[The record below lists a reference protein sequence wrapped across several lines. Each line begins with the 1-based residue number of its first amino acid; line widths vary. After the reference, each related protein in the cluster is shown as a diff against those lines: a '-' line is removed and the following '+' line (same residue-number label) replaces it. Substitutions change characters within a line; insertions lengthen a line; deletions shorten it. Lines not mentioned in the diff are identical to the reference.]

1 MGEEKDPREAAH
13 GLVPPPRVETVR
25 TRERPAAAGA
35 GWKAG
40 AVIAALAILAVATFL
55 LTPSPPDP
63 AAPGSPAAQ
72 DTATGPAGPVP
83 AGPGDLE
90 ERARRKGHA
99 EALRDRAVRLR
110 EDLISRG
117 VQEWD
122 GRGFAA
128 AEAALSGAD
137 AALGTGRYGEAE
149 AAYDG
154 AVAALEDLD
163 AAALVRLQ
171 ELLSRGRRD
180 LEAGDA
186 EGARAAFELA
196 ARIDPGSAAAST
208 GLDRAEALGPLA
220 ELLRDGGRMEREG
233 YLEGAARAYRDA
245 AALDPMSR
253 AAQEALAR
261 VEARRSED
269 AFARTMSEGLA
280 ALNEGEYAAARG
292 AFERAGKM
300 RPGSPQVAEALAQVD
315 EAESLESIAR
325 HRARAR
331 LLEERE
337 EWAGALAAYEA
348 VLAISPNLSFA
359 RDGAQRC
366 RNRVD
371 LQDRLAFHLA
381 HPERLADDEV
391 YAEAAGLLEEARRTS
406 PAGPRLTAQMEELA
420 SRLEAAGTRVPVRL
434 VSDERTEVTVY
445 RVGRLGTFEEVDL
458 ELRPGT
464 YTVVGSRQGYRDVRL
479 TLEVTSDPP
488 PAPLVVRCEERL

>member
-1 MGEEKDPREAAH
+1 MGEEKDPRERPP

-25 TRERPAAAGA
+25 DRERPAAAGA
-35 GWKAG
+35 GWKA
-40 AVIAALAILAVATFL
+40 AALIGALAVLALATFL
-55 LTPSPPDP
+55 LSPSVPDP
-63 AAPGSPAAQ
+63 AAPGAPAAEPP
-72 DTATGPAGPVP
+72 PAAPDAP
-83 AGPGDLE
+83 APADPGDLA

-99 EALRDRAVRLR
+99 EALRDRAARLR
-110 EDLISRG
+110 EELIARG
-117 VQEWD
+117 VQDWAP
-122 GRGFAA
+122 RAFAA

-137 AALGTGRYGEAE
+137 EALGSGRYGEAE
-149 AAYDG
+149 SAYG
-154 AVAALEDLD
+154 RAVAALEDLD
-163 AAALVRLQ
+163 GTALTRLQ
-171 ELLSRGRRD
+171 ELLGQGRRD

-186 EGARAAFELA
+186 EGARAAFEMA
-196 ARIDPGSAAAST
+196 ARIDPDSAAAAT

-233 YLEGAARAYRDA
+233 DLEGAARAYRDA

-261 VEARRSED
+261 VQARRSED

-280 ALNEGEYAAARG
+280 ALNEGEYADARG
-292 AFERAGKM
+292 AFERAGTM

-325 HRARAR
+325 LRARAR

-348 VLAISPNLSFA
+348 VLAISPNLRFA
-359 RDGAQRC
+359 REGVERC
-366 RNRVD
+366 RRRVD

-381 HPERLADDEV
+381 HRERLADDEV
-391 YAEAAGLLEEARRTS
+391 YAEAVELLEEARRTS
-406 PAGPRLTAQMEELA
+406 PAGPRLVARMEELA
-420 SRLEAAGTRVPVRL
+420 SLLETAGMRVPVRL

-445 RVGRLGTFEEVDL
+445 RVGRLGTFEEVEL

-479 TLEVTSDPP
+479 TLEVTADPP
-488 PAPLVVRCEERL
+488 AAPVVVRCEERL